1 MPGIDEVQ
9 LENLLKQLQKLKSE
23 LDQEVQAL
31 HQDSDADDLQG
42 GESKSTAPLNLVHSE
57 SIESCQERIRQVEEA
72 LNRID
77 MDIYGYCEQCGAP
90 ITGKKDPALSD
101 PEVRLCN
108 ICESK

>member
-9 LENLLKQLQKLKSE
+9 LENLLKQLQQLKSE
-23 LDQEVQAL
+23 LDQEVEAL
-31 HQDSDADDLQG
+31 HHDGDSDALQI
-42 GESKSTAPLNLVHSE
+42 GESKSTAPLNLVPSE

-90 ITGKKDPALSD
+90 ISAKKDSPFTDS
-101 PEVRLCN
+101 EVKLCN
-108 ICESK
+108 NCDLK